1 MEEDFEAELI
11 KFLPELDLTDYK
23 PHKNSMYPLV
33 PKRLRPEHAL
43 ALQKALKEGT
53 DHIAGYFSWAENAHT
68 WSTKQTLFWIQAQLR
83 EGLPSEHFVL
93 FLGKEIVGMGSLKPY
108 GHPRYVQMAYWTS
121 KKYLRQG
128 IGETIARTM
137 EGLAFVHRPYQYL
150 YINHDSSNRAS
161 GSIPQSLGYG
171 YVEHFDAAISAKD
184 ESGLWFSWRKE
195 SERYKDYP
203 TEREQDLRFAEL
215 HCLMLKE
222 MYPEYYEKE
231 YKKLHMDAVEK
242 LKEIRGRTIEND
254 DAA

>member
-53 DHIAGYFSWAENAHT
+53 EHIAGYFSWAENAHS
-68 WSTKQTLFWIQAQLR
+68 WSTKQALFWIQAQLR
-83 EGLPSEHFVL
+83 EVLPSEHFVL

-108 GHPRYVQMAYWTS
+108 GHPRNVQMAYWTS

-161 GSIPQSLGYG
+161 GSIPQKLGYG
-171 YVEHFDAAISAKD
+171 YIDYFDEAITAKS
-184 ESGLWFSWRKE
+184 ETGLWFSWRKE
-195 SERYKDYP
+195 SKRYKDYP

-215 HCLMLKE
+215 HCLMMKE
-222 MYPEYYEKE
+222 MYPEYYERE
-231 YKKLHMDAVEK
+231 YKKLHMEAVEK
-242 LKEIRGRTIEND
+242 LKEIRGRTVEND